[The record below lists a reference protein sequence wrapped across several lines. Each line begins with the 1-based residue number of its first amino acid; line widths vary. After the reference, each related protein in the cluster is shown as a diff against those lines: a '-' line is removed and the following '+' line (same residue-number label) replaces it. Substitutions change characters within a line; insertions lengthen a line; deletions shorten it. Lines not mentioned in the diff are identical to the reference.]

1 MARWFEVKNISE
13 TEGEIRV
20 YGEICKWAWEEFGET
35 SAVTFTKELSIL
47 KNVKKINLRVN
58 SPGGDVYE
66 ALAIYNELKRFSNEN
81 EIEVV
86 AYIDGLAASAAS
98 FLILAAKKVIMG
110 IGTTVMIHN
119 PSVFLGRI
127 GSDEMRKTA
136 DYLDKVRDNILDI
149 YMTKCKL
156 TREEVLNYMNA
167 EKWFNANEAV
177 EVGFADEIITY
188 SQEVVENNIRELATS
203 NCIEFFKNKEI
214 FKSVQSKKEIQEV
227 KMTLKEL
234 KEKHKGVLDEYRSEV
249 LAEVQNSDY
258 MKQATQAA
266 MEAERKRI
274 KALENIPVFN
284 DKQKET
290 IMKAKYEE
298 PRDANEIIVEFYNSQ
313 ASQAKAE
320 IEKGEEEKAEAGL
333 NNLSSDGIT
342 LEAKDEEAVLK
353 AALEEYTK

>member
-234 KEKHKGVLDEYRSEV
+234 KEKHKGVLDEYKSEV

-266 MEAERKRI
+266 IEAERKRI

>member
-35 SAVTFTKELSIL
+35 SAVTFTKELSSL

-156 TREEVLNYMNA
+156 TREEILNYMNA

-214 FKSVQSKKEIQEV
+214 FKSVQNIKDIQEV

-234 KEKHKGVLDEYRSEV
+234 KEKHKGVLDEYKSEV

-266 MEAERKRI
+266 IEAERKRI

-320 IEKGEEEKAEAGL
+320 IEKEEGEKAEAGL

-353 AALEEYTK
+353 AALEAYIK

>member
-35 SAVTFTKELSIL
+35 SAVTFTKELSSL

-156 TREEVLNYMNA
+156 TREEILNYMNA

-234 KEKHKGVLDEYRSEV
+234 KEKHKGVLDEYKSEV

-266 MEAERKRI
+266 IEAERKRI

-313 ASQAKAE
+313 ATQAKTE
-320 IEKGEEEKAEAGL
+320 IEKEEKEKAEAGL

-342 LEAKDEEAVLK
+342 LETKDEEAVLK
-353 AALEEYTK
+353 AALEAYIK

>member
-156 TREEVLNYMNA
+156 TREEILNYMNA

>member
-35 SAVTFTKELSIL
+35 SAVTFTKELSSL

-156 TREEVLNYMNA
+156 TREEILNYMNA

-188 SQEVVENNIRELATS
+188 NQEVVENNIRELATS

-234 KEKHKGVLDEYRSEV
+234 KEKHKGVLDEYKSEV

-266 MEAERKRI
+266 IEAERKRI

-298 PRDANEIIVEFYNSQ
+298 LRDANEIIVEFYNSQ

-353 AALEEYTK
+353 AALEEYIK

>member
-35 SAVTFTKELSIL
+35 SAVTFTKELSSL

-156 TREEVLNYMNA
+156 TREEILNYMNA

-234 KEKHKGVLDEYRSEV
+234 KEKHKGVLDEYKSEV

-266 MEAERKRI
+266 IEAERKRI

-298 PRDANEIIVEFYNSQ
+298 PRDANE
-313 ASQAKAE
+313 
-320 IEKGEEEKAEAGL
+320 
-333 NNLSSDGIT
+333 
-342 LEAKDEEAVLK
+342 
-353 AALEEYTK
+353 

>member
-1 MARWFEVKNISE
+1 M
-13 TEGEIRV
+13 
-20 YGEICKWAWEEFGET
+20 
-35 SAVTFTKELSIL
+35 
-47 KNVKKINLRVN
+47 RVN

-156 TREEVLNYMNA
+156 TREEILNYMNA

-203 NCIEFFKNKEI
+203 NCIEFSKNKEI

-234 KEKHKGVLDEYRSEV
+234 KEKHKGVLDEYKSEV

-266 MEAERKRI
+266 IEAERKRI

>member
-1 MARWFEVKNISE
+1 MARWFEVKNINE

-35 SAVTFTKELSIL
+35 SAVTFTRELSKL
-47 KNVKKINLRVN
+47 ENVKKINLRVN

-66 ALAIYNELKRFSNEN
+66 ALAIYNELKRFSSEN

-98 FLILAAKKVIMG
+98 FLILAAKKIIMG
-110 IGTTVMIHN
+110 MGTLLMIHN
-119 PSVFLGRI
+119 PSVFVGRI

-156 TREEVLNYMNA
+156 TREEVSNYLNE
-167 EKWFNANEAV
+167 EKWFDANEAV
-177 EVGFADEIITY
+177 EAGFADEVITY
-188 SQEVVENNIRELATS
+188 SQEVIENNIKELATS
-203 NCIEFFKNKEI
+203 NCIEFFKNKEV
-214 FKSVQSKKEIQEV
+214 FKSTQNIKDIQEV

-234 KEKHKGVLDEYRSEV
+234 KEKYKGVLDEYKTEI
-249 LAEVQNSDY
+249 LAETQNSGY
-258 MKQATQAA
+258 MKQATEAA
-266 MEAERKRI
+266 VEAERKRI

-313 ASQAKAE
+313 ATQAKTE
-320 IEKGEEEKAEAGL
+320 IEKEEGEKAEAGL

-353 AALEEYTK
+353 AALEAYIK

>member
-35 SAVTFTKELSIL
+35 SAVTFTKELSSL

-188 SQEVVENNIRELATS
+188 SQEVIENNIRELATS

-234 KEKHKGVLDEYRSEV
+234 KEKHKGVLDEYKSEV

-266 MEAERKRI
+266 IEAERKRI

-284 DKQKET
+284 DKQKEI

>member
-1 MARWFEVKNISE
+1 M
-13 TEGEIRV
+13 
-20 YGEICKWAWEEFGET
+20 
-35 SAVTFTKELSIL
+35 
-47 KNVKKINLRVN
+47 RVN

-156 TREEVLNYMNA
+156 TREEILNYMNA

-234 KEKHKGVLDEYRSEV
+234 KEKHKGVLDEYKSEV

-266 MEAERKRI
+266 IEAERKRI

>member
-156 TREEVLNYMNA
+156 TREEILNYMNA

-234 KEKHKGVLDEYRSEV
+234 KEKHKGVLDEYKSEV

-266 MEAERKRI
+266 IEAERKRI

-353 AALEEYTK
+353 AALEEYIK

>member
-35 SAVTFTKELSIL
+35 SAVTFTKELSSL

-156 TREEVLNYMNA
+156 TREEILNYMNA

-234 KEKHKGVLDEYRSEV
+234 KEKHKGVLDEYKSEV

-266 MEAERKRI
+266 IEAERKRI

-353 AALEEYTK
+353 AALEAYIK

>member
-35 SAVTFTKELSIL
+35 SAVTFTKELSSL

-214 FKSVQSKKEIQEV
+214 FKSVQNIKDIQEV

-234 KEKHKGVLDEYRSEV
+234 KEKHKGVLDEYKSEV

-266 MEAERKRI
+266 TEAERKRI

>member
-20 YGEICKWAWEEFGET
+20 YGEICKWAWEELGET
-35 SAVTFTKELSIL
+35 SAVIFTKELSSL

-66 ALAIYNELKRFSNEN
+66 ALAIYNELKRFSSEN

-98 FLILAAKKVIMG
+98 FLILAAKKIIMG
-110 IGTTVMIHN
+110 MGTLLMIHN
-119 PSVFLGRI
+119 PSVFVGRV

-156 TREEVLNYMNA
+156 TREEVSNYLNE
-167 EKWFNANEAV
+167 EKWFDANEAV
-177 EVGFADEIITY
+177 EAGFADEVITY
-188 SQEVVENNIRELATS
+188 SQEVIENNIKELATS
-203 NCIEFFKNKEI
+203 NCIEFFKNKEV
-214 FKSVQSKKEIQEV
+214 FKSTQNIKDIQEV

-234 KEKHKGVLDEYRSEV
+234 KEKHKGVLDEYKAEV
-249 LAEVQNSDY
+249 LAETQNSDY
-258 MKQATQAA
+258 MKRATEAA
-266 MEAERKRI
+266 VEAERKRM

-298 PRDANEIIVEFYNSQ
+298 PREANEIIVEFYNSQ
-313 ASQAKAE
+313 ATQAKTE
-320 IEKGEEEKAEAGL
+320 IDKVEEEKATEGL
-333 NNLSSDGIT
+333 NNLSSDGVT

-353 AALEEYTK
+353 AALEAYIK

>member
-35 SAVTFTKELSIL
+35 SAVTFTKELSNL

-234 KEKHKGVLDEYRSEV
+234 KEKHKGVLDEYKSEV

-266 MEAERKRI
+266 IEAERKRI

-284 DKQKET
+284 AKQKET

>member
-35 SAVTFTKELSIL
+35 SAVTFTKELSSL

-156 TREEVLNYMNA
+156 TREEILNYMNA

-234 KEKHKGVLDEYRSEV
+234 KEKHKGVLDEYKSEV

-266 MEAERKRI
+266 IEAERKRI

>member
-1 MARWFEVKNISE
+1 
-13 TEGEIRV
+13 
-20 YGEICKWAWEEFGET
+20 
-35 SAVTFTKELSIL
+35 
-47 KNVKKINLRVN
+47 
-58 SPGGDVYE
+58 
-66 ALAIYNELKRFSNEN
+66 
-81 EIEVV
+81 
-86 AYIDGLAASAAS
+86 
-98 FLILAAKKVIMG
+98 
-110 IGTTVMIHN
+110 
-119 PSVFLGRI
+119 
-127 GSDEMRKTA
+127 
-136 DYLDKVRDNILDI
+136 
-149 YMTKCKL
+149 
-156 TREEVLNYMNA
+156 
-167 EKWFNANEAV
+167 
-177 EVGFADEIITY
+177 
-188 SQEVVENNIRELATS
+188 
-203 NCIEFFKNKEI
+203 
-214 FKSVQSKKEIQEV
+214 
-227 KMTLKEL
+227 MTLKEL
-234 KEKHKGVLDEYRSEV
+234 KEKHKGVLDEYKSEV

-266 MEAERKRI
+266 IEAERKRI

>member
-35 SAVTFTKELSIL
+35 SAVTFTKELSSL

-156 TREEVLNYMNA
+156 TREEILNYMNA

-214 FKSVQSKKEIQEV
+214 FKSVQNIKDIQEV

-234 KEKHKGVLDEYRSEV
+234 KEKYKGVLDEYKSEV

-258 MKQATQAA
+258 MKQATQTAI
-266 MEAERKRI
+266 EAERKRI

>member
-156 TREEVLNYMNA
+156 TREEILNYMNA

-234 KEKHKGVLDEYRSEV
+234 KEKHKGVLDEYKSEV

-266 MEAERKRI
+266 IEAERKRI

>member
-35 SAVTFTKELSIL
+35 SAVTFTKELSSL

-66 ALAIYNELKRFSNEN
+66 ALAIYNELKRFSSEN

-234 KEKHKGVLDEYRSEV
+234 KEKHKGVLDEYKSEV

-266 MEAERKRI
+266 IEAERKRI

-320 IEKGEEEKAEAGL
+320 IEKGEEEKAEAG
-333 NNLSSDGIT
+333 
-342 LEAKDEEAVLK
+342 
-353 AALEEYTK
+353 

>member
-35 SAVTFTKELSIL
+35 SAVTFTKELSSL

-66 ALAIYNELKRFSNEN
+66 ALAIYNELKRFSSEN

-234 KEKHKGVLDEYRSEV
+234 KEKHKGVLDEYKSEV

-266 MEAERKRI
+266 IEAERKRI

>member
-35 SAVTFTKELSIL
+35 SAVTFTKELSSL

-156 TREEVLNYMNA
+156 TREEILNYMNA

-214 FKSVQSKKEIQEV
+214 FRSVQSKKEIQEV

-234 KEKHKGVLDEYRSEV
+234 KEKHKGVLDEYKSEV

-266 MEAERKRI
+266 IEAERKRI

-342 LEAKDEEAVLK
+342 LEAKDEEVVLK

>member
-35 SAVTFTKELSIL
+35 SAVTFTKELSSL

-156 TREEVLNYMNA
+156 TREEILNYMNA

-203 NCIEFFKNKEI
+203 NCIEFFKNKE
-214 FKSVQSKKEIQEV
+214 
-227 KMTLKEL
+227 
-234 KEKHKGVLDEYRSEV
+234 KHQGVLDEYKSEV

-266 MEAERKRI
+266 IEAERKRI

>member
-13 TEGEIRV
+13 TEGEIRI
-20 YGEICKWAWEEFGET
+20 YAEICKWAWEEFGET
-35 SAVTFTKELSIL
+35 SAVTFTKELSSL

-58 SPGGDVYE
+58 CPGGDVYE
-66 ALAIYNELKRFSNEN
+66 ALAIYNELKRFSSEN

-86 AYIDGLAASAAS
+86 AYIDGVAASAAS
-98 FLILAAKKVIMG
+98 FLILAANKIVMG

-167 EKWFNANEAV
+167 EKWFSANEAV
-177 EVGFADEIITY
+177 EAGFADEIITY
-188 SQEVVENNIRELATS
+188 SQEVVENNIKQLATS

-214 FKSVQSKKEIQEV
+214 FKSTKNKKDIQEV

-234 KEKHKGVLDEYRSEV
+234 KEKHKGVLDEYKAEV
-249 LAEVQNSDY
+249 LAETQNSDY

-266 MEAERKRI
+266 IEAERQRI
-274 KALENIPVFN
+274 KALENVPVFN

-313 ASQAKAE
+313 ATQAKTE
-320 IEKGEEEKAEAGL
+320 IEKEEKEKAEAGL

-342 LEAKDEEAVLK
+342 LETKDEEAVLK
-353 AALEEYTK
+353 AALEAYIK

>member
-35 SAVTFTKELSIL
+35 SAVTFTKELSSL

-188 SQEVVENNIRELATS
+188 SQEVIENNIRELATS

-234 KEKHKGVLDEYRSEV
+234 KEKHKGVLDEYKSEV

-266 MEAERKRI
+266 IEAERKRI

>member
-266 MEAERKRI
+266 IEAERKRI